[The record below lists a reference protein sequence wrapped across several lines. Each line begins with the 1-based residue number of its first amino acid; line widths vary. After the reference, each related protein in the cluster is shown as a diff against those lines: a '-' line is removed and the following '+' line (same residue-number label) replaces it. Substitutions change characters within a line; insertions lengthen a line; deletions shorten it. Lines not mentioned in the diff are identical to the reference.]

1 MNYRLLGSTGIKV
14 SEVGFGAWQLGNA
27 RDWDGMEDN
36 HAIRLVH
43 EALDQGCNFF
53 DTAPNYG
60 GGNSETL
67 LGKALTGRRSEAV
80 INSKFGHH
88 PDNTLDFN
96 SEKIRSSVENSLRRL
111 KTDYLDSILLHNP
124 PFEILTGSTDHFE
137 VLESLKQEG
146 KIRAYGASVDS
157 AREMNELLRN
167 TGSQVIEVMFN
178 IFHQEPRRAFKLA
191 AEKNVGLIVKVPL
204 DSGWLSGKYDENS
217 VFTDIRS
224 RWDRKQLIKRAE
236 LLPVLKEMLEPGESL
251 VQLALRY
258 ILYFQEVSTV
268 IPGNKNLEQ
277 LIENL
282 SASNQRISAEKVKKI
297 EELWEEKLQA
307 DPLVVEKTKQSF
319 WRF

>member
-1 MNYRLLGSTGIKV
+1 VNYRQLGSTGIKV

-27 RDWDGMEDN
+27 RDWEGMEDN
-36 HAIRLVH
+36 QAIRLVH

-60 GGNSETL
+60 GGNSESL
-67 LGKALTGRRSEAV
+67 LGEALYGRRSEAV

-88 PDNTLDFN
+88 PDNALNFD
-96 SEKIRSSVENSLRRL
+96 SKKIRSSVEDSLRRL

-124 PFEILTGSTDHFE
+124 PFEILSGRTDHFE

-157 AREMNELLRN
+157 AREMDELIQN

-178 IFHQEPRRAFKLA
+178 IFHQEPRKAFKMA

-204 DSGWLSGKYDENS
+204 DSGWLSGKYDESS

-224 RWDRKQLIKRAE
+224 RWDQDQLTKRAE

-251 VQLALRY
+251 VQMALRY
-258 ILYFQEVSTV
+258 ILYYQEVSTV

-277 LIENL
+277 LLENL
-282 SASNQRISAEKVKKI
+282 SAAGKRISVEKAKKL
-297 EELWEEKLQA
+297 EELWKEKIQA
-307 DPLVVEKTKQSF
+307 DPLG
-319 WRF
+319 W

>member
-1 MNYRLLGSTGIKV
+1 M
-14 SEVGFGAWQLGNA
+14 
-27 RDWDGMEDN
+27 
-36 HAIRLVH
+36 
-43 EALDQGCNFF
+43 
-53 DTAPNYG
+53 
-60 GGNSETL
+60 
-67 LGKALTGRRSEAV
+67 

-88 PDNTLDFN
+88 PDNTLNFD
-96 SEKIRSSVENSLRRL
+96 SQKIRSSVENSLRRL
-111 KTDYLDSILLHNP
+111 KTDYLDSVLLHNP
-124 PFEILTGSTDHFE
+124 PFEILTGVTDHFD

-157 AREMNELLRN
+157 AREMDELIRN

-178 IFHQEPRRAFKLA
+178 IFHQEPRKAFKKA

-217 VFTDIRS
+217 IFTDIRS
-224 RWDRKQLIKRAE
+224 RWNREQLMKRAE

-258 ILYFQEVSTV
+258 ILNYQEVSTV

-282 SASNQRISAEKVKKI
+282 SASDKSISIEKAEKI
-297 EELWEEKLQA
+297 EEIWEQKLQA
-307 DPLVVEKTKQSF
+307 DPLG
-319 WRF
+319 W

>member
-1 MNYRLLGSTGIKV
+1 MNYRQLGSTGIKV
-14 SEVGFGAWQLGNA
+14 PEVGFGAWQLGNA
-27 RDWDGMEDN
+27 RDWEGMEDN
-36 HAIRLVH
+36 HAIKLVH

-60 GGNSETL
+60 GGNSESL
-67 LGKALTGRRSEAV
+67 LGEALIGRRSEAV

-88 PDNTLDFN
+88 PDNTLNFD
-96 SEKIRSSVENSLRRL
+96 SQKIRSSVENSLRRL

-124 PFEILTGSTDHFE
+124 PFEILTGSTNHFE

-146 KIRAYGASVDS
+146 KIRAYGASVDT
-157 AREMNELLRN
+157 AREMDELIRN

-178 IFHQEPRRAFKLA
+178 IFHQEPRKAFKKA
-191 AEKNVGLIVKVPL
+191 AEKKVGLIVKVPL

-217 VFTDIRS
+217 IFTDIRS
-224 RWDRKQLIKRAE
+224 RWGREQLMKRAE
-236 LLPVLKEMLEPGESL
+236 LLPVLRELLEPGESL

-258 ILYFQEVSTV
+258 ILYYQEVSAV

-282 SASNQRISAEKVKKI
+282 SASDTSISIEKAEKIKEI
-297 EELWEEKLQA
+297 WEQKLQA
-307 DPLVVEKTKQSF
+307 DPLG
-319 WRF
+319 W

>member
-1 MNYRLLGSTGIKV
+1 MKYRQLGSTGIKV

-27 RDWDGMEDN
+27 RDWEGMEDN

-60 GGNSETL
+60 GGNSESL
-67 LGKALTGRRSEAV
+67 LGEALTGRRSEAV

-88 PDNTLDFN
+88 PDNTLNFD
-96 SEKIRSSVENSLRRL
+96 SKKIRSSVEDSLRRL

-146 KIRAYGASVDS
+146 KIRAYGASLDS
-157 AREMNELLRN
+157 AREMDELIRN
-167 TGSQVIEVMFN
+167 TESQVIEVMFN

-224 RWDRKQLIKRAE
+224 RWNVEQLKKRADF
-236 LLPVLKEMLEPGESL
+236 LPVLKEMLEPGESL

-258 ILYFQEVSTV
+258 TLYYQEVSTV
-268 IPGNKNLEQ
+268 IPGNKNLKQ
-277 LIENL
+277 LNENL
-282 SASNQRISAEKVKKI
+282 SASGKRISAEKAKEL
-297 EELWEEKLQA
+297 EEIWEQKLQA
-307 DPLVVEKTKQSF
+307 APLG
-319 WRF
+319 W

>member
-1 MNYRLLGSTGIKV
+1 VNYRQLGSTGIKV

-27 RDWDGMEDN
+27 RDWEGMEDN

-43 EALDQGCNFF
+43 EALGQGCNFF

-60 GGNSETL
+60 GGNSESL

-88 PDNTLDFN
+88 PDNTLNFD
-96 SEKIRSSVENSLRRL
+96 SQKIRNSVEDSLRRL

-124 PFEILTGSTDHFE
+124 PFEILTGSTNHFE
-137 VLESLKQEG
+137 VLESLRQEG

-157 AREMNELLRN
+157 AREMDELIRN

-178 IFHQEPRRAFKLA
+178 IFHQEPRQAFKKA

-217 VFTDIRS
+217 IFTDIRS
-224 RWDRKQLIKRAE
+224 RWNREQLMKRAE
-236 LLPVLKEMLEPGESL
+236 ILPVLKEMLEPGESL

-258 ILYFQEVSTV
+258 ILNYQEVSTV

-282 SASNQRISAEKVKKI
+282 SAPDKSISIEKAEKL
-297 EELWEEKLQA
+297 EEIWEQKLQA
-307 DPLVVEKTKQSF
+307 NPLG
-319 WRF
+319 W

>member
-1 MNYRLLGSTGIKV
+1 MNYRQLGSTGIKV

-27 RDWDGMEDN
+27 RDWEGMEDN
-36 HAIRLVH
+36 QAIRLVH

-60 GGNSETL
+60 GGKSESL
-67 LGKALTGRRSEAV
+67 LGRALTSKRSEAV

-88 PDNTLDFN
+88 PDNTLNFD
-96 SEKIRSSVENSLRRL
+96 SQIIRCSVEDSLRRL

-124 PFEILTGSTDHFE
+124 PFEILNGSTDHFE

-157 AREMNELLRN
+157 AREMEELILK

-178 IFHQEPRRAFKLA
+178 IFHQEPRQAFRMA
-191 AEKNVGLIVKVPL
+191 AEKNTGLIVKVPL
-204 DSGWLSGKYDENS
+204 DSGWLSGKYDESS

-224 RWDRKQLIKRAE
+224 RWDQDQLTKRAE
-236 LLPVLKEMLEPGESL
+236 ILPVLKEMLEPGESL
-251 VQLALRY
+251 VQMALRY
-258 ILYFQEVSTV
+258 ILYYQEVSTV

-277 LIENL
+277 LMENI
-282 SASNQRISAEKVKKI
+282 SASGKRISVEKAKKL

-307 DPLVVEKTKQSF
+307 VPLG
-319 WRF
+319 W

>member
-1 MNYRLLGSTGIKV
+1 MNYRQLGSTGIKV
-14 SEVGFGAWQLGNA
+14 SEVGFGAWQLGNT
-27 RDWDGMEDN
+27 RDWEGMEEN
-36 HAIRLVH
+36 QAITLVH
-43 EALDQGCNFF
+43 EALEQGCNFF

-60 GGNSETL
+60 GGNSESL
-67 LGKALTGRRSEAV
+67 LGKALTGRRGQAV

-88 PDNTLDFN
+88 PDNTLNFD
-96 SEKIRSSVENSLRRL
+96 SQKIRSSIEGSLRRL

-124 PFEILTGSTDHFE
+124 PFEILTGSTGHFE

-146 KIRAYGASVDS
+146 KIRAYGASIDS
-157 AREMNELLRN
+157 AREMDELIQN

-178 IFHQEPRRAFKLA
+178 IFHQEPRKAFKNA

-204 DSGWLSGKYDENS
+204 DSGWLSGKYDESS

-224 RWDRKQLIKRAE
+224 RWDPNQLRKRSE
-236 LLPVLKEMLEPGESL
+236 LLPVLKEMLDPGESL

-258 ILYFQEVSTV
+258 ILHYPEVSTV

-282 SASNQRISAEKVKKI
+282 SAAEKRISAVKVKKL
-297 EELWEEKLQA
+297 EEIWEEKLKA
-307 DPLVVEKTKQSF
+307 HPMG
-319 WRF
+319 W

>member
-1 MNYRLLGSTGIKV
+1 MKYRQLGSTGIKV

-27 RDWDGMEDN
+27 RDWEGMEN
-36 HAIRLVH
+36 NQAIKLVH
-43 EALDQGCNFF
+43 EALEQGCNFF

-60 GGNSETL
+60 GGNSESL

-80 INSKFGHH
+80 INSKFGYH
-88 PDNTLDFN
+88 PDNTLNFD
-96 SEKIRSSVENSLRRL
+96 SQKIRSSVENSLRRL

-124 PFEILTGSTDHFE
+124 PFEILTGVTDHFD

-157 AREMNELLRN
+157 AREMDELIRN

-178 IFHQEPRRAFKLA
+178 IFHQEPRKAFKKA

-204 DSGWLSGKYDENS
+204 DSGWLSGKYGENS
-217 VFTDIRS
+217 IFTDIRS
-224 RWDRKQLIKRAE
+224 RWSREQLKKRAE

-258 ILYFQEVSTV
+258 ILNYQEVSTV

-282 SASNQRISAEKVKKI
+282 SASDKSISVEKAEKI
-297 EELWEEKLQA
+297 EEIWEQKLQA
-307 DPLVVEKTKQSF
+307 DPLG
-319 WRF
+319 W

>member
-1 MNYRLLGSTGIKV
+1 MKYRQLGSTGIKV

-27 RDWDGMEDN
+27 RDWEGMEN
-36 HAIRLVH
+36 NQAIKLVH
-43 EALDQGCNFF
+43 EALEQGCNFF

-60 GGNSETL
+60 GGNSESL

-88 PDNTLDFN
+88 PDNTLNFD
-96 SEKIRSSVENSLRRL
+96 SQKIRSSVENSLRRL

-124 PFEILTGSTDHFE
+124 PFEILTGVTDHFD

-157 AREMNELLRN
+157 AREMDELIRN

-178 IFHQEPRRAFKLA
+178 IFHQEPRKAFKKA

-204 DSGWLSGKYDENS
+204 DSGWLSGKYGENNI
-217 VFTDIRS
+217 FTDIRS
-224 RWDRKQLIKRAE
+224 RWSREQLKKRAE

-258 ILYFQEVSTV
+258 ILNYQEVSTV

-282 SASNQRISAEKVKKI
+282 SASDKSISVEKAEKI
-297 EELWEEKLQA
+297 EEIWEQKLQA
-307 DPLVVEKTKQSF
+307 DPLG
-319 WRF
+319 W

>member
-1 MNYRLLGSTGIKV
+1 MKYRQLGSTGIKV

-27 RDWDGMEDN
+27 RDWEGMEDN
-36 HAIRLVH
+36 QAIRLVH
-43 EALDQGCNFF
+43 EALEQGCNFF

-67 LGKALTGRRSEAV
+67 LGQALSGRRSEAV

-88 PDNTLDFN
+88 PDNNLDFD
-96 SEKIRSSVENSLRRL
+96 SKKIRSSVEESLRRL

-124 PFEILTGSTDHFE
+124 PFEILSGSTAHFQ
-137 VLESLKQEG
+137 VLDSLKQEG

-157 AREMNELLRN
+157 SGEMDELMRN

-204 DSGWLSGKYDENS
+204 DSGWLSGKYDQNS
-217 VFTDIRS
+217 IFTDIRS
-224 RWDRKQLIKRAE
+224 RWDQDQLRKRAE

-258 ILYFQEVSTV
+258 ILYYDEVSTC

-277 LIENL
+277 LNENL
-282 SASNQRISAEKVKKI
+282 SPSGNRLSIEKVKKL
-297 EELWEEKLQA
+297 EKVWEEKLQT
-307 DPLVVEKTKQSF
+307 DPLG
-319 WRF
+319 W

>member
-1 MNYRLLGSTGIKV
+1 MNYRQLGNTGIKV

-27 RDWDGMEDN
+27 RDWEGMEDN
-36 HAIRLVH
+36 QAIRLVH
-43 EALDQGCNFF
+43 EALEQGCNFF

-67 LGKALTGRRSEAV
+67 LGKALSGRRSETV
-80 INSKFGHH
+80 ISSKFGHH
-88 PDNTLDFN
+88 PDHNVNFDP
-96 SEKIRSSVENSLRRL
+96 EKIRSSVEDSLRRL
-111 KTDYLDSILLHNP
+111 QTDYLDSLLLHNP
-124 PFEILTGSTDHFE
+124 PFEILNGSTGHFE
-137 VLESLKQEG
+137 VLKSLKQEG

-157 AREMNELLRN
+157 AREMDELIKN

-178 IFHQEPRRAFKLA
+178 IFHQEPRQAFKNA
-191 AEKNVGLIVKVPL
+191 AENNVGLIVKVPL
-204 DSGWLSGKYDENS
+204 DSGWLSGKYDETS

-224 RWDRKQLIKRAE
+224 RWDREQLTKRAE

-258 ILYFQEVSTV
+258 ILYYQEISTV

-282 SASNQRISAEKVKKI
+282 AASDKGISTEKAEKI
-297 EELWEEKLQA
+297 EVIWEEKLQS
-307 DPLVVEKTKQSF
+307 DPLG
-319 WRF
+319 W

>member
-1 MNYRLLGSTGIKV
+1 M
-14 SEVGFGAWQLGNA
+14 
-27 RDWDGMEDN
+27 
-36 HAIRLVH
+36 
-43 EALDQGCNFF
+43 
-53 DTAPNYG
+53 
-60 GGNSETL
+60 
-67 LGKALTGRRSEAV
+67 

-88 PDNTLDFN
+88 PDNTLNFN
-96 SEKIRSSVENSLRRL
+96 SQKIRSSVENSLLRL

-124 PFEILTGSTDHFE
+124 PFEILTGSTNHFD
-137 VLESLKQEG
+137 VLESLRQEG

-157 AREMNELLRN
+157 AREMDELIRN
-167 TGSQVIEVMFN
+167 TESQVIEVMFN

-224 RWDRKQLIKRAE
+224 RWDQEQLMKRAE
-236 LLPVLKEMLEPGESL
+236 LLPELKEMLEPGESL

-258 ILYFQEVSTV
+258 ILYYQEVSTV

-282 SASNQRISAEKVKKI
+282 SASDKSIPIEKAEKI
-297 EELWEEKLQA
+297 EEIWEEKLQV
-307 DPLVVEKTKQSF
+307 DPLG
-319 WRF
+319 W

>member
-1 MNYRLLGSTGIKV
+1 MNYRQLGSTGIKV

-27 RDWDGMEDN
+27 RDWEGMEDN
-36 HAIRLVH
+36 QAIRLVH

-60 GGNSETL
+60 GGNSESL

-80 INSKFGHH
+80 VTSKFGHH
-88 PDNTLDFN
+88 PDNTLNFD
-96 SEKIRSSVENSLRRL
+96 SQKISSSVEDSLRRL

-137 VLESLKQEG
+137 ILESLKQEG

-157 AREMNELLRN
+157 GREMEELIRN
-167 TGSQVIEVMFN
+167 SKSQVIEVMFN
-178 IFHQEPRRAFKLA
+178 IFHQEPRKAFKKA
-191 AEKNVGLIVKVPL
+191 AEKNIGLIVKVPL

-224 RWDRKQLIKRAE
+224 RWDRDQLTKRAE
-236 LLPVLKEMLEPGESL
+236 LIPVLKEMLEPGESL
-251 VQLALRY
+251 VQMALRY
-258 ILYFQEVSTV
+258 ILYYREVSTV

-282 SASNQRISAEKVKKI
+282 TASGKRIPAEKAEKI
-297 EELWEEKLQA
+297 EGIWEQKLQA
-307 DPLVVEKTKQSF
+307 DPLG
-319 WRF
+319 W

>member
-1 MNYRLLGSTGIKV
+1 MNYRQLGSTGIKV

-27 RDWDGMEDN
+27 RDWVGMEDN
-36 HAIRLVH
+36 QAIKLVH
-43 EALDQGCNFF
+43 EALDRGCNFF

-60 GGNSETL
+60 GGNSESL
-67 LGKALTGRRSEAV
+67 LGEALSGKRSEAV

-88 PDNTLDFN
+88 PDNSLNFD
-96 SEKIRSSVENSLRRL
+96 SQKIRSSVEESLRRL

-124 PFEILTGSTDHFE
+124 PFEILTGSTEHFE

-157 AREMNELLRN
+157 AREMDELIRN
-167 TGSQVIEVMFN
+167 SGSQVIEVMFN
-178 IFHQEPRRAFKLA
+178 IFHQEPRKAFKLA

-217 VFTDIRS
+217 IFTDIRS
-224 RWDRKQLIKRAE
+224 RWDKDQLRKRAE
-236 LLPVLKEMLEPGESL
+236 ILPVLKEMLEPGESM

-258 ILYFQEVSTV
+258 ILYYQEVSTV

-277 LIENL
+277 LMENL
-282 SASNQRISAEKVKKI
+282 TASDKRISAEKA
-297 EELWEEKLQA
+297 EKLEQIWKETLETN
-307 DPLVVEKTKQSF
+307 PLG
-319 WRF
+319 W

>member
-1 MNYRLLGSTGIKV
+1 MKYRKLGNTGIKV

-27 RDWDGMEDN
+27 RDWEGMEDN
-36 HAIRLVH
+36 QAIKLVH

-60 GGNSETL
+60 GGKSESL
-67 LGKALTGRRSEAV
+67 LGEALSGRRSDAV

-88 PDNTLDFN
+88 PDNTLDFDLQ
-96 SEKIRSSVENSLRRL
+96 KIRSSVEGSLRRL

-124 PFEILTGSTDHFE
+124 PFEILTGSSGHFE

-157 AREMNELLRN
+157 GKEMRELLQN
-167 TGSQVIEVMFN
+167 TRSQVIEVMFN
-178 IFHQEPRRAFKLA
+178 IFHQEPRSVFTMAE
-191 AEKNVGLIVKVPL
+191 EKNVGLIVKVPL

-224 RWDRKQLIKRAE
+224 RWDQEQLRKRAE
-236 LLPVLKEMLEPGESL
+236 LLPVLKEMLQPGESL

-258 ILYFQEVSTV
+258 ILYYQEVSTV
-268 IPGNKNLEQ
+268 IPGNKNIEQ

-282 SASNQRISAEKVKKI
+282 SASDNRISAEKAEKL
-297 EELWEEKLQA
+297 EEIWEETLQA
-307 DPLVVEKTKQSF
+307 NPLG
-319 WRF
+319 W

>member
-1 MNYRLLGSTGIKV
+1 MNYRQLGSTGIKV

-27 RDWDGMEDN
+27 RDWEGMEDN
-36 HAIRLVH
+36 QAIRLVH
-43 EALDQGCNFF
+43 EALDHECNFF

-60 GGNSETL
+60 GGKSESL
-67 LGKALTGRRSEAV
+67 LGRALTSKRSEAV

-88 PDNTLDFN
+88 PDNTLNFDPQ
-96 SEKIRSSVENSLRRL
+96 KIRSSVEDSLRRL
-111 KTDYLDSILLHNP
+111 KMDYLDSVLLHNP

-157 AREMNELLRN
+157 AREMEELILN

-178 IFHQEPRRAFKLA
+178 IFHQEPRKAFKMA

-204 DSGWLSGKYDENS
+204 DSGWLSGKYDESS

-224 RWDRKQLIKRAE
+224 RWDQDQLTKRAE

-251 VQLALRY
+251 VQMALRY
-258 ILYFQEVSTV
+258 ILYYQEVSTV

-277 LIENL
+277 LMENI
-282 SASNQRISAEKVKKI
+282 SASGKRISVEKAKKL

-307 DPLVVEKTKQSF
+307 DPLG
-319 WRF
+319 W

>member
-1 MNYRLLGSTGIKV
+1 MKFRQLGNTGIKV

-27 RDWDGMEDN
+27 RDRGGMDDN
-36 HAIRLVH
+36 QAIKLVH
-43 EALDQGCNFF
+43 QALDQGCNFF

-60 GGNSETL
+60 GGKSESL
-67 LGKALTGRRSEAV
+67 LGEAFSGKRSVAV

-88 PDNTLDFN
+88 PDNTFDFD
-96 SEKIRSSVENSLRRL
+96 SQKIRSSVEGSLRRL
-111 KTDYLDSILLHNP
+111 KTEYLDSILLHNP
-124 PFEILTGSTDHFE
+124 PFEILTGSSGHFE

-157 AREMNELLRN
+157 GQEMRELLEN

-178 IFHQEPRRAFKLA
+178 IFHQEPRSAFTLA

-224 RWDRKQLIKRAE
+224 RWDKEQLRKRAE
-236 LLPVLKEMLEPGESL
+236 FLPVLKEMLEPGESL

-258 ILYFQEVSTV
+258 ILNYQEISTV
-268 IPGNKNLEQ
+268 IPGNKNLKQ

-282 SASNQRISAEKVKKI
+282 SASEKRISAGKVEKLEV
-297 EELWEEKLQA
+297 LWEETLQA
-307 DPLVVEKTKQSF
+307 DPLG
-319 WRF
+319 W